1 MKSQQILWNL
11 DELLKSYKA
20 KYFRGG
26 AVCPL
31 PLPVWLGLIYTT
43 YRMKFSDEY
52 FLGEFEEICSFLWI
66 FSVLPKDSLTNNPLF
81 FMQCK

>member
-20 KYFRGG
+20 KYSSG

-31 PLPVWLGLIYTT
+31 PLPVWLGLIYIT

-66 FSVLPKDSLTNNPLF
+66 FSVLLRDSLTNNPLF
-81 FMQCK
+81 SMQCK